1 MLDEGVGLIFEA
13 GPVPLP
19 AFKDLFGPIEGLT
32 EVGGGGRLE
41 VVILP

>member
-32 EVGGGGRLE
+32 EVEGGRRSE
-41 VVILP
+41 SVV